1 MGSAAAPTY
10 ILVSIDEPA
19 LSKLVADIVRQSRML
34 PIFSEAAATLSADL
48 APELSGIVTEYSVVG
63 VDRDAAANKLKGL
76 RRTYVGVPIL
86 AIIEDTDVVLASEA
100 LAAGA
105 KDFIRR
111 STLID
116 ELAFRLDVL
125 LAPFGHEGPA
135 PIGSD
140 PASEV
145 NAVTP
150 PAAYLIGTPFERLT
164 QRELDVMLGVVAGH
178 ANKMIAHR
186 LNLSP
191 KTVELHRA
199 RVMEKAGVRTLSHL
213 VRVAVKAGIDP
224 KFED

>member
-1 MGSAAAPTY
+1 
-10 ILVSIDEPA
+10 
-19 LSKLVADIVRQSRML
+19 ML
-34 PIFSEAAATLSADL
+34 PIFEDAAATLSANL
-48 APELSGIVTEYSVVG
+48 GPELSGIVTEYCLFG
-63 VDRDAAANKLKGL
+63 ADRDAAANRLKAL
-76 RRTYVGVPIL
+76 RRIYVGVPIL
-86 AIIEDTDVVLASEA
+86 AVIDDTDVVLASEA

-111 STLID
+111 STLTD
-116 ELAFRLDVL
+116 ELSFRLDVL

-135 PIGSD
+135 RVGAD
-140 PASEV
+140 RAS
-145 NAVTP
+145 AVDAITP

-213 VRVAVKAGIDP
+213 VRAAVKAGIDP